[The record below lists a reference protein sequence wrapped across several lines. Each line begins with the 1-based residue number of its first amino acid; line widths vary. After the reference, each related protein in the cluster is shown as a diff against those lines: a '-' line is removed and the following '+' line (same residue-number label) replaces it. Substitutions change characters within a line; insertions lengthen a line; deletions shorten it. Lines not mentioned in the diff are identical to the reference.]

1 MRINREYIKGFG
13 FGFNARAVTGAMMM
27 MALVSGSA
35 LAQSTTENISPFKF
49 HDLDSGANTNLAA
62 GAPTV
67 DPVSVEALEFAA
79 KEGDEIAMWQ
89 LGRHYSV
96 RAKGKGNHLRAFEMF
111 SRLVRTQGAQTPYSN
126 KAPFTAHALVSLGS
140 YYRKGIPDTYVSR
153 NSDLAWSMF
162 MTAATSYGD
171 PRAQYSL
178 FQMCDG
184 ELTDRCSQVQAGR
197 WLKRS
202 AVNGEIIA
210 QAQFG
215 HRQFE
220 GEKGVRRDKVAGL
233 TWLTIARERAHV
245 ARHAQVFE
253 LHERAFSLASAEER
267 QEARVRAEKW
277 MQQKCGNVLTC

>member
-1 MRINREYIKGFG
+1 MRINREYINGFG
-13 FGFNARAVTGAMMM
+13 SGFTALAVVGAMVAT
-27 MALVSGSA
+27 ALVLEPA
-35 LAQSTTENISPFKF
+35 FAQSSAGNDSPFQF
-49 HDLDSGANTNLAA
+49 HDLDSGAVASLSL
-62 GAPTV
+62 GAEKV
-67 DPVSVEALEFAA
+67 DSDSVKALEFAA
-79 KEGDEIAMWQ
+79 EGGDEIAMWQ

-96 RAKGKGNHLRAFEMF
+96 GNHLRSFEMF
-111 SRLVRTQGAQTPYSN
+111 SRLVRTQGERTPYSD

-140 YYRKGIPDTYVSR
+140 YYRKGIPNTYVAR

-178 FQMCDG
+178 FEMCDG
-184 ELTDRCSQVQAGR
+184 ELTDQCSQVQAGR

-215 HRQFE
+215 YRQFE
-220 GEKGVRRDKVAGL
+220 GEKGVRRDKISGL

-245 ARHAQVFE
+245 ARHAQVFD
-253 LHERAFSLASAEER
+253 LHERAFSLANAEER
-267 QEARVRAEKW
+267 QEARIRAEEW
-277 MQQKCGNVLTC
+277 MQNSCGNVLTC

>member
-1 MRINREYIKGFG
+1 MRINREYIKGLGSG
-13 FGFNARAVTGAMMM
+13 FTALVVTGAMMATTM
-27 MALVSGSA
+27 VSGPA
-35 LAQSTTENISPFKF
+35 FAQSSAGSDSPFQF
-49 HDLDSGANTNLAA
+49 HDLDSGANANLSFDAE
-62 GAPTV
+62 TV
-67 DPVSVEALEFAA
+67 DSASVKALEFAA
-79 KEGDEIAMWQ
+79 EGGDEIAMWQ

-96 RAKGKGNHLRAFEMF
+96 VAKGKGNHLRAFEMF
-111 SRLVRTQGAQTPYSN
+111 SRLVRTQGQRTPYSD

-171 PRAQYSL
+171 PKAQYSL
-178 FQMCDG
+178 FEMCDG
-184 ELTDRCSQVQAGR
+184 ELIDRCSQVQAGR

-202 AVNGEIIA
+202 AVNGDIIA
-210 QAQFG
+210 QARFG
-215 HRQFE
+215 YRQFE

-253 LHERAFSLASAEER
+253 LHERAFSLANAEER
-267 QEARVRAEKW
+267 NEARVRAEQW
-277 MQQKCGNVLTC
+277 MQRKCENVLTC